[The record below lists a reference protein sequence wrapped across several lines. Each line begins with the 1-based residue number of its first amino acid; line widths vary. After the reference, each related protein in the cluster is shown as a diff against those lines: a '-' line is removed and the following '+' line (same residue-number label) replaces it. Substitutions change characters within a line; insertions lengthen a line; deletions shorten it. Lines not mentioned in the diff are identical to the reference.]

1 MRYFHFLA
9 KTATVIEQQQSDTVS
24 KRENNA
30 NELCKCILLSLMYLM
45 YLNRA
50 RLVWLDKKCFEPQV
64 ICLWS
69 QSNKRQILEMVS
81 FDDSLYQNI
90 HNKKWKGISRC
101 IFFMLFQLSFY
112 CFSTFLKF
120 YIDYYLRMITNYHE
134 KYCKREKILKND
146 VEYAKIK
153 EIKFCARGVGY
164 SPTRTWHLHEFNKAW
179 N

>member
-120 YIDYYLRMITNYHE
+120 YIDYYLKWSQITMKNIAKE
-134 KYCKREKILKND
+134 KNFWKT
-146 VEYAKIK
+146 V
-153 EIKFCARGVGY
+153 
-164 SPTRTWHLHEFNKAW
+164 
-179 N
+179 

>member
-64 ICLWS
+64 ICL
-69 QSNKRQILEMVS
+69 
-81 FDDSLYQNI
+81 
-90 HNKKWKGISRC
+90 
-101 IFFMLFQLSFY
+101 
-112 CFSTFLKF
+112 
-120 YIDYYLRMITNYHE
+120 
-134 KYCKREKILKND
+134 
-146 VEYAKIK
+146 
-153 EIKFCARGVGY
+153 
-164 SPTRTWHLHEFNKAW
+164 
-179 N
+179 